1 MRKLVLLL
9 TIATLSLAITC
20 GYLYQQLRVERSRVS
35 AGVRTDHAV
44 ETEDSVDD
52 AGLEDDGS
60 LPSGDADEDGE
71 TAFPAPVRDSI
82 RETSGSADAR
92 ARRLAQRREQL
103 QQRWAD
109 PQFRARALVR
119 STYEA
124 RRRNPDLGAALRL
137 SSAQEGAFVDLLA
150 RQALQIDELQESRR
164 FASESERASI
174 DQEIGALR
182 VQHEQERAAQL
193 GGAGY
198 QAYQDYTR
206 QIPERQQIRE
216 LRLRLDESSAMTP
229 AQSSQL
235 IAAMYAERDSYLQQ
249 MKTVEGFGGYAP
261 RYPFE
266 AMTNSRDQAARVRFA
281 QEQVARTE
289 AFMSRLRLRASGV
302 LNAEQLRRFDEIQEE
317 QLSMVQARVERI
329 RNQGNRPR
337 GRR

>member
-9 TIATLSLAITC
+9 TIATVSLAITC
-20 GYLYQQLRVERSRVS
+20 GYLYQQLRLERSRAS
-35 AGVRTDHAV
+35 AAVKTDHSGV
-44 ETEDSVDD
+44 TEGRMDDGVIEDDEPSPSVDVY
-52 AGLEDDGS
+52 E
-60 LPSGDADEDGE
+60 EGE
-71 TAFPAPVRDSI
+71 TAFPAPL
-82 RETSGSADAR
+82 REASGSADAPAR

-182 VQHEQERAAQL
+182 LQHEQERATQL

-249 MKTVEGFGGYAP
+249 MKNVEGFGGYAP

-266 AMTNSRDQAARVRFA
+266 AMTNSRDQAARIRFA

-329 RNQGNRPR
+329 RNQGNRPQ
-337 GRR
+337 RR